1 MHISMGNMD
10 EILIREARKDDLET
24 LLQFE
29 QELIRAERPYDEC
42 IREDPV
48 VYYDLRSFLEDKSIK
63 VVVAE
68 SGDRIVGSGYAK
80 EAGARA
86 YLDHK
91 TYAYLG
97 FMYTIPEY
105 RGKGVNLRILEEL
118 SLWASSKGLNE
129 LRLTVYDE
137 NIPAIKAYE
146 KAGFKKHIIEMR
158 LRKS

>member
-1 MHISMGNMD
+1 MK
-10 EILIREARKDDLET
+10 EFLIREAVLEDLDA

-42 IREDPV
+42 IRKDPV
-48 VYYDLRSFLEDKSIK
+48 VYYDLRQMLEDKEVM

-68 SGDRIVGSGYAK
+68 ADGRIVGSGYAR
-80 EAGARA
+80 EARA
-86 YLDHK
+86 RSYLDHE

-97 FMYTIPEY
+97 FMYTDPQY
-105 RGKGVNLRILEEL
+105 RGKGINQHIVDQL
-118 SLWASSKGLNE
+118 SSWAAAKGLNE

-146 KAGFKKHIIEMR
+146 KAGFSKHIVEMR
-158 LRKS
+158 MRKSQ

>member
-1 MHISMGNMD
+1 MKEFHV
-10 EILIREARKDDLET
+10 RKARSEDLEV
-24 LLQFE
+24 LLRFE
-29 QELIRAERPYDEC
+29 QELILAERPYDEC

-48 VYYDLRSFLEDKSIK
+48 VYYDLNKLIEDEEVM

-68 SGDRIVGSGYAK
+68 SDNRIVGSGYARV
-80 EAGARA
+80 ADARS

-97 FMYTIPEY
+97 FMYTIKEY
-105 RGKGVNLRILEEL
+105 RGQGVNQAVIEKLASWAKSRGL
-118 SLWASSKGLNE
+118 SE

-146 KAGFKKHIIEMR
+146 KAGFKKHIVEMR
-158 LRKS
+158 LRKA

>member
-1 MHISMGNMD
+1 MYNSIRIMNNF
-10 EILIREARKDDLET
+10 LIREARLDDLKT

-48 VYYDLRSFLEDKSIK
+48 VYYNLRSILEDHSMK

-68 SGDRIVGSGYAK
+68 SGGRLVGSGYAR
-80 EAGARA
+80 EAKART

-97 FMYTIPEY
+97 FMYTIPEF
-105 RGKGVNLRILEEL
+105 RGKGVNLRIVEEL
-118 SLWASSKGLNE
+118 SLWATSRGLNE

-137 NIPAIKAYE
+137 NVPAIKAYE
-146 KAGFKKHIIEMR
+146 RAGFKKHIVEMR
-158 LRKS
+158 LRKT